1 MVDTDIINAND
12 IWGWVVCNRRLAAAM
27 LKILLLKELPVER
40 EAEVS
45 SDIFIQGKVAL
56 LECEHKSTSPA
67 LVLLW
72 CDAETEQSESMV
84 RNNMRDGFWGQCY
97 NQH

>member
-1 MVDTDIINAND
+1 
-12 IWGWVVCNRRLAAAM
+12 M

-56 LECEHKSTSPA
+56 LEREHKSTSPA

-84 RNNMRDGFWGQCY
+84 RNNMGDGFWGQCY